1 MKLFLVYLQ
10 NNKVGFVDIIIEELL
25 VITTL
30 SWILQIFILQFFSTL
45 GNNSHLF
52 HWVMAVTMQNEGEE
66 KRTRSVRFKV
76 NGKVEATNTR
86 ISKVGYLFFL

>member
-30 SWILQIFILQFFSTL
+30 SWILQIFILQFFST
-45 GNNSHLF
+45 F
-52 HWVMAVTMQNEGEE
+52 
-66 KRTRSVRFKV
+66 R
-76 NGKVEATNTR
+76 
-86 ISKVGYLFFL
+86 